1 MPQMNCTNFF
11 HSSELF
17 KIMENTSLHKPYMI
31 IAEDNSGHVIGHI
44 LAIMRRKGSLI
55 PPYFFTQGQVYGEG
69 EYADGVD
76 AQELFGKM
84 LHKITEIFTRRLC
97 LYIEFSNIHEKM
109 FGYKHFRKN
118 DFFPITWQEIHNS
131 LHSMAPEK
139 RLTGKLKKYISRAYN
154 HGIETRE
161 IKDDTELNAFYSILR
176 HQYRGKIN
184 RFLPPEKQIRDIAK
198 SENGKVFITIY
209 KDKIIGGSAC
219 VYSEGNA
226 FLWYIATKRKTFA
239 LLHPNTA
246 TTWHAISY
254 AYKHNYAH
262 IFFLD
267 AGLPFMKNRHRDF
280 ILSFGGKP
288 VTKYRWFHITMPL
301 INRLLYRFFRD

>member
-1 MPQMNCTNFF
+1 MDSVKIKIITRSEEMPQMNCTNFF

-69 EYADGVD
+69 EYADGVA

-84 LHKITEIFTRRLC
+84 LHRITEIFTRRLC
-97 LYIEFSNIHEKM
+97 LYIEVSNIHEKM
-109 FGYKHFRKN
+109 LG
-118 DFFPITWQEIHNS
+118 D
-131 LHSMAPEK
+131 
-139 RLTGKLKKYISRAYN
+139 KYISRAYN

-301 INRLLYRFFRD
+301 INILL